1 MKDWLEGLELLNR
14 TRPQFAPD
22 ATRAR
27 AFRQIGRFLETQTRR
42 GARYDLASPSCP
54 LWPTILDRLMRAVGE
69 IQAAELRPDEV
80 RLWQMYNHGAVIE
93 SDEIAMG
100 FDVIAMPRRF
110 GWPEPTELLAAIA
123 QTIDVLFITHHHPD
137 HFDRALVAECLH
149 LGRPVIMPEPLAHGV
164 AGQAGELGYDPNLY
178 PMEHGQKLELYDLKI
193 KARRGIH
200 VWRDSANEIP
210 LIVYEVTC
218 QEGFRFVFG
227 GDLDYTAR
235 FGQENLPSRDRVCR
249 PRPDLFFVPWRSP
262 NERYEPQSPTD
273 VTPLVEALRIVIG
286 EMAPR
291 ALIFE
296 HYAELEHVYDGLPA
310 SYELALALQEQLNI
324 PSALLFWGESILLS
338 PRETCT

>member
-1 MKDWLEGLELLNR
+1 MKDWLEGLELLSR

-27 AFRQIGRFLETQTRR
+27 AFRQIGRFLETQTRS

-69 IQAAELRPDEV
+69 IQSAELRSDEV
-80 RLWQMYNHGAVIE
+80 RLWQMYNHGAVIK

-123 QTIDVLFITHHHPD
+123 RTMDVLFITHHHPD
-137 HFDRALVAECLH
+137 HFDRALVAECLR
-149 LGRPVIMPEPLAHGV
+149 LGRPVILPGPLA
-164 AGQAGELGYDPNLY
+164 AKLGYDPNVY
-178 PMEHGQKLELYDLKI
+178 PVEHGQKVELYDLKI
-193 KARRGIH
+193 RARRGIH
-200 VWRDSANEIP
+200 VWRDSADEIP
-210 LIVYEVTC
+210 LVVYEVIC
-218 QEGFRFVFG
+218 QAGFRFVFG
-227 GDLDYTAR
+227 GDLDYTAS
-235 FGQENLPSRDRVCR
+235 FGQGNLR

-262 NERYEPQSPTD
+262 NERYEPRKPTD
-273 VTPLVEALRIVIG
+273 VRPLREALSIVIRDL
-286 EMAPR
+286 APR

-310 SYELALALQEQLNI
+310 SYELALALQEQLDL
-324 PSALLFWGESILLS
+324 PSALLFWGESISLS
-338 PRETCT
+338 PRETST